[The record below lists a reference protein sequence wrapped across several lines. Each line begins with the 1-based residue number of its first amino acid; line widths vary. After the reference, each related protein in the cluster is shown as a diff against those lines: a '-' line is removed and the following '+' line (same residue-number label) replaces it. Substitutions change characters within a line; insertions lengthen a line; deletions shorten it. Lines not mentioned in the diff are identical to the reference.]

1 MFLLKTSL
9 FNPIDL
15 LAFPLAL
22 IVLYLASK
30 IMLRNEDNETK
41 AFFLQ
46 AFWVRVLMLLIFT
59 AVMQYYYGGGDSFRY
74 YISILDIRSALNDR
88 AISLWDLITTSKA
101 DSFHPLYNY
110 FSYDELGENHYYM
123 MRAPNFAV
131 PKIGTFFSFIFF
143 NSYLAIGFC
152 FSYFA
157 LLGSMGIYKVF
168 AREFPRM
175 KNQIALAC
183 FFFPT
188 VCFWSSGLLKDSLTF
203 GALGFLF
210 SAVYNVLVLHKNFTA
225 SIIKTIIAV
234 YILYIIKPYIMLA
247 FIPGLLL
254 LIFTRWTDKV
264 ESRQL
269 KRLAFALMMII
280 GLLGGVFLYMN
291 LTSEGALGQYR
302 AEVIFDAI
310 DRQRNVFETAN
321 VSDRSGSNFDLGS
334 DNPVLT
340 FPLGIVASYFRPFLW
355 EIRNPVM
362 ALSALESLLCSLLV
376 IFLFV
381 KVGFFRTLRIALGNP
396 FTIFCLV
403 FSLLF
408 GGAVGTS
415 TGNFGSLVRYKIPG
429 LPFFLLLILITLHLA
444 NVSLPARVR
453 KIKLFQTT

>member
-1 MFLLKTSL
+1 VFLLKTSL

-15 LAFPLAL
+15 LAFPLVL
-22 IVLYLASK
+22 ILLYLASK
-30 IMLRNEDNETK
+30 VMLRKEDKETRV
-41 AFFLQ
+41 FFIQ
-46 AFWVRVLMLLIFT
+46 ALWIRVLMLLIFT
-59 AVMQYYYGGGDSFRY
+59 AIMQFYYGGGDSFRY
-74 YISILDIRSALNDR
+74 YISILDIRSALSDK
-88 AISLWDLITTSKA
+88 AISVWELITTSKA

-123 MRAPNFAV
+123 MSAPNFAV

-157 LLGSMGIYKVF
+157 LLGSLGIYKVF
-168 AREFPRM
+168 ARQFPKM

-210 SAVYNVLVLHKNFTA
+210 SAIYNVMILQKNFVS
-225 SIIKTIIAV
+225 SIIKAIIAV
-234 YILYIIKPYIMLA
+234 YILYVIKPYIMLA
-247 FIPGLLL
+247 FIPALLL
-254 LIFTRWTDKV
+254 LIFTRWSDKV
-264 ESRQL
+264 QSRQL
-269 KRLAFALMMII
+269 KRLAFSLMII
-280 GLLGGVFLYMN
+280 VGLLGGALLYVN
-291 LTSEGALGQYR
+291 LTSEGALGQYK

-321 VSDRSGSNFDLGS
+321 VRDRSGSNFDLGS
-334 DNPVLT
+334 ESPVLA
-340 FPLGIVASYFRPFLW
+340 FPLGVIASYFRPFLW

-381 KVGFFRTLRIALGNP
+381 KVGFFRAIKIVFSNP

-453 KIKLFQTT
+453 KIKLLQTT